1 MSDKEKTNDTG
12 IDITTGIGIVKF
24 KITRGDKLLYGIRL
38 PMAKAADIGNG
49 LLRAA
54 AQAEVIEFLL
64 KEAEACGMQDQLDE
78 LLVKSAERL
87 LKEEKANDK

>member
-1 MSDKEKTNDTG
+1 MTDKERTNGTS

-24 KITRGDKLLYGIRL
+24 QVTRGDKQIDIRL

-49 LLRAA
+49 LLCAA
-54 AQAEVIEFLL
+54 AQAEVIELLL

-78 LLVKSAERL
+78 LFVKSAERL
-87 LKEEKANDK
+87 LKEEKANVR